1 MTTRRLALT
10 ATALMPLIWLSGC
23 GYGGAAIDDY
33 YQPQMHYERFPIEVA
48 KGTVRLDVTT
58 KRTTLTDRQEDAV
71 AKFAQQAL
79 DSGAQHINIRRP
91 SGSRAEAV
99 ADQVTELLVARGIAP
114 EAIVHKDNA
123 GGKGGAVVLTFE
135 RKFAVTAECGDWSD
149 DLAITGHNQPPPD
162 FGCATQHNMAA
173 VVANPEDFQTPRA
186 STPADPMRRNQV
198 FVDYRKPKSTATPGT
213 ESEVQTVSDIAK

>member
-1 MTTRRLALT
+1 
-10 ATALMPLIWLSGC
+10 MPLVWLSGC
-23 GYGGAAIDDY
+23 GSQLAQVDDY

-58 KRTTLTDRQEDAV
+58 KRATLTDRQEDAV

-79 DSGAQHINIRRP
+79 DSGAQHIVIERP
-91 SGSRAEAV
+91 SGPRAESV
-99 ADQVTELLVARGIAP
+99 AAEVTELLIARGVASD
-114 EAIVHKDNA
+114 AIIHQDRA
-123 GGKGGAVVLTFE
+123 GGKGAPVVLTFE

-173 VVANPEDFQTPRA
+173 VVANPEDFQTPRT
-186 STPADPMRRNQV
+186 STPPDVMRRNQV
-198 FVDYRKPKSTATPGT
+198 FVDYRKPKSTATPST
-213 ESEVQTVSDIAK
+213 DAEVQTISDVAK